1 MTLLVIIFLWLAFSL
16 LAGLYFAEIL
26 RRVR

>member
-1 MTLLVIIFLWLAFSL
+1 MTVALALALWLAFSL
-16 LAGLYFAEIL
+16 LAGLYIAEIL